1 MTKNIIPHD
10 KLKSLSE
17 LNDALLNEALRRCKK
32 TLSEGVDEI
41 NSLIL
46 GAGKMQR
53 RETIEQAKNM
63 PVDSENN

>member
-10 KLKSLSE
+10 NLNCLSE
-17 LNDALLNEALRRCKK
+17 LSEALRRCEK

-53 RETIEQAKNM
+53 RETIEQAENM
-63 PVDSENN
+63 PVDSENNN

>member
-17 LNDALLNEALRRCKK
+17 LNDALLNEALRRCNK
-32 TLSEGVDEI
+32 TLSERVDDI